1 MRISDW
7 SSDVCSSD
15 LVQSSSSVLRFRSNS
30 QDQLK
35 RNRYYRLVRWMER
48 RLPEQHRY
56 WHALPAVSLLPPI
69 CPVESPSARRVI
81 RRQSRSEEHT
91 SELQSLMRNSYAVFC
106 LKKKTN
112 YHRLHEE

>member
-1 MRISDW
+1 MIRRPPGSTRTDTLFPYTTLFR
-7 SSDVCSSD
+7 SSKVH
-15 LVQSSSSVLRFRSNS
+15 SSSSVLGFRSKS

-81 RRQSRSEEHT
+81 RRQSPFRFSGQPA
-91 SELQSLMRNSYAVFC
+91 SAAP
-106 LKKKTN
+106 
-112 YHRLHEE
+112 

>member
-1 MRISDW
+1 MFVLFCFITSRCI
-7 SSDVCSSD
+7 CSSTLFFFLMIRRPPRSTRTD
-15 LVQSSSSVLRFRSNS
+15 TLFPYTTLFRS
-30 QDQLK
+30 QLK

-81 RRQSRSEEHT
+81 RRQSPFRFSGQPA
-91 SELQSLMRNSYAVFC
+91 SAAP
-106 LKKKTN
+106 
-112 YHRLHEE
+112 

>member
-1 MRISDW
+1 MCFIFLLFFKKKTAYEMRISDW

-15 LVQSSSSVLRFRSNS
+15 LSSVLRFRSNS

-81 RRQSRSEEHT
+81 RRQSPFRFSGQPA
-91 SELQSLMRNSYAVFC
+91 SAAP
-106 LKKKTN
+106 
-112 YHRLHEE
+112 